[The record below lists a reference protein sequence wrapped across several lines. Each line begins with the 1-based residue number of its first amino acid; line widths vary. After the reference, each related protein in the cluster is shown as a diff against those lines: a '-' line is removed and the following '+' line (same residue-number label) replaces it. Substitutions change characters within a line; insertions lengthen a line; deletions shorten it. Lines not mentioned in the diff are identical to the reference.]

1 VVASWINLQYY
12 GSTVDN
18 AVFGSGDKAIHN
30 VVGRQGVMLGNRSDL
45 RPGLPWQSV
54 HDGRD
59 YVHEPMRLNAI
70 VEAPRARI
78 EGVLESHPELRE
90 LVENG
95 WIHLLAWEPESGAF
109 HRWVGG
115 AEPWAEEG

>member
-1 VVASWINLQYY
+1 MLELILTAPLVVASWINLQYY

-18 AVFGSGDKAIHN
+18 AVFGSGDKALHN

-59 YVHEPMRLNAI
+59 YVHEPMRLLTHARLAMVYPVAAGAGDI
-70 VEAPRARI
+70 RSAPFIRHQRLFLYVKPKRRRA
-78 EGVLESHPELRE
+78 
-90 LVENG
+90 
-95 WIHLLAWEPESGAF
+95 
-109 HRWVGG
+109 
-115 AEPWAEEG
+115 